1 MFFLYTEIA
10 RERTLLD
17 VFIHITAL
25 NSVCKGESFMRMTAI
40 ISEYNPFH
48 NGHLYQAKIAR
59 QETGADLIVAIMS
72 GTFTQRGEPA
82 FTDKWS
88 RAQAAVASGEI
99 DLVLELPFYFAVQRA
114 DRFALGG
121 VTIAETIGAEILSF
135 GSECGQLASFIH
147 AAAENHEASPRY
159 QELVQ
164 QGLARGL
171 SSATAASQ
179 AFREMTTTLD
189 LTTPNNTLGY
199 YYARAASTI
208 TLHTTKRI
216 GSGYHDLSIG
226 DIMSATA
233 IRAYY
238 AKHHSLIGLPA
249 MTAETLQNAVF
260 ASFEPYY
267 PFIRHRLLTTSLDD
281 LTQFNGIDSSLAPRL
296 IEGARK
302 NETFDDFMAAVK
314 TRRYTRTSLQRA
326 LIYVLTSTKAN
337 EIDEIAFDRIDYVR
351 PLAFNDKGRLALREI
366 KQRVPVI
373 STFEKHPWLIKE
385 SQVTAAYAV
394 PLARYD
400 ALEEHRRFAHFAGN
414 ASK

>member
-1 MFFLYTEIA
+1 
-10 RERTLLD
+10 
-17 VFIHITAL
+17 
-25 NSVCKGESFMRMTAI
+25 MRMTAI

-72 GTFTQRGEPA
+72 GTFMQRGEPA

-114 DRFALGG
+114 DRFARGG
-121 VTIAETIGAEILSF
+121 VTIAETIGAQTLSF
-135 GSECGQLASFIH
+135 GSECGDIAPFIQ
-147 AAAENHEASPRY
+147 AATENHEATARY
-159 QELVQ
+159 QALVQ
-164 QGLARGL
+164 QGLANGL

-179 AFREMTTTLD
+179 AFAAMTTTLD

-199 YYARAASTI
+199 YYARAASSI

-216 GSGYHDLSIG
+216 GSGYHDLSVG

-238 AKHHSLIGLPA
+238 MKHQSLIGLPDA
-249 MTAETLQNAVF
+249 TADVLQNGAF
-260 ASFEPYY
+260 ASFDAYY
-267 PFIRHRLLTTSLDD
+267 PFLRHRLLTTSLVD
-281 LTQFNGIDSSLAPRL
+281 LMQFNGIDASLAPRL
-296 IEGARK
+296 IEGARQAA
-302 NETFDDFMAAVK
+302 TFEECLAYVK

-326 LIYVLTSTKAN
+326 LIYLLTSTTTR
-337 EIDEIAFDRIDYVR
+337 EMEDLAFDQVEYVR
-351 PLAFNDKGRLALREI
+351 PLAFNDRGRAALRDI
-366 KQRVPVI
+366 KTRIPVV
-373 STFEKHPWLIKE
+373 STFSKHPWLIKE

-394 PLARYD
+394 PLARYSD
-400 ALEEHRRFAHFAGN
+400 LEEHRRFAYFSGK

>member
-1 MFFLYTEIA
+1 
-10 RERTLLD
+10 
-17 VFIHITAL
+17 
-25 NSVCKGESFMRMTAI
+25 MRMTAI

-82 FTDKWS
+82 FTDKWT

-121 VTIAETIGAEILSF
+121 VTIAETIGAESLSF
-135 GSECGQLASFIH
+135 GSECGQLEPFIE
-147 AAAENHEASPRY
+147 AAAENQEATPRY
-159 QELVQ
+159 QELMQ
-164 QGLARGL
+164 EGLARGL
-171 SSATAASQ
+171 SSATAASH

-216 GSGYHDLSIG
+216 GSGYHDLSTG

-233 IRAYY
+233 IRAYH
-238 AKHHSLIGLPA
+238 ATHHSLIGLPEL
-249 MTAETLQNAVF
+249 TAETLRNAVF

-267 PFIRHRLLTTSLDD
+267 PFIRHRLLTTPLDD
-281 LTQFNGIDSSLAPRL
+281 LMQFNGIDSSLAPRL

-302 NETFDDFMAAVK
+302 NETFDNFMTAVK
-314 TRRYTRTSLQRA
+314 TRRYTRTSLQRV
-326 LIYVLTSTKAN
+326 LIYLLTSSKSSEFKN
-337 EIDEIAFDRIDYVR
+337 IAFDRIDYVR

-366 KQRVPVI
+366 KQRIPVI

-400 ALEEHRRFAHFAGN
+400 RLEEHRRFAHFAGSV
-414 ASK
+414 SK

>member
-1 MFFLYTEIA
+1 
-10 RERTLLD
+10 
-17 VFIHITAL
+17 
-25 NSVCKGESFMRMTAI
+25 MRMTAI

-135 GSECGQLASFIH
+135 GSECGELASFIH

-159 QELVQ
+159 QKLVQ

-400 ALEEHRRFAHFAGN
+400 ALQEHRRFAHFAGN